1 VGRRPIHLKDA
12 NMSHGRR
19 PAVTEEEHFQIWLE
33 KNWDRPLSDE
43 VERLQD
49 ELKRL
54 ETMHA
59 ADIRRLRKAE
69 LAWWSLIRKGFLA
82 CLGLVTLLLWYM
94 NSYSETKGALEEVC
108 AFIAREV
115 SAKIKENAGET
126 LAEDLK
132 EVNNACN
139 EKFALGSR

>member
-1 VGRRPIHLKDA
+1 
-12 NMSHGRR
+12 MT
-19 PAVTEEEHFQIWLE
+19 TEEENFQAWLE

-59 ADIRRLRKAE
+59 VEIRRLRRAE
-69 LAWWSLIRKGFLA
+69 SEWWGLLRKEFLV
-82 CLGLVTLLLWYM
+82 CLGLVALLLGYM
-94 NSYSETKGALEEVC
+94 NSYSEKRGALEEVC
-108 AFIAREV
+108 AFIAHEV
-115 SAKIKENAGET
+115 SAKIKDDAGGT

-132 EVNNACN
+132 EVNSVCS
-139 EKFALGSR
+139 EKAALGANAIQTSR